1 MKLDRFLRAMMA
13 VCFTASCILVN
24 PGVIFA
30 SNSTVS
36 TSSNEN
42 SNLESDEQGE
52 GEQAE
57 GKVEEGRNSPGHGAI
72 SEACARDIQELG
84 KTGEAKSANVP
95 DSMTTPDSG
104 LSKEPGQNIGET
116 VTKSKPPS
124 VRKRFKRCVE
134 KVLKG
139 KRNKSSKE
147 ETKTTK
153 KKQESSKLQPKELV
167 PHPSI
172 ANQSF
177 WRRLSDKIK
186 PVVTSNDDNDSRI
199 DSDEWDDGEEAKE
212 KVEEGKAEE
221 GKAEEEKNNL
231 GQEEIS
237 EARDRDLQELEKM
250 GKVKNA
256 NVTALL
262 AMLDSRAGKVARQDI
277 KETLNDEVPAVLF
290 HPKRS
295 IKEILSDEQNRV
307 PMNSGK
313 IKNRRKAIEGSDMED
328 SDMEDADT
336 EEKPLAHGAT
346 GPLRTMNPS
355 TSEETS
361 EKIQSN
367 ENNEE
372 SSNQSQFDLLS
383 SSTEEGLRI
392 ALPEPPGLLG
402 FNMQNNEL
410 ESSVS
415 EPSSFNLS
423 SPPTEEELA
432 AMGITLS
439 VTPSVEE
446 ESSLHL
452 PKEDAPQSLTAN
464 PSLEFPSPPTE
475 EELAAMDMKQSIA
488 PTVEGESSLRPSRE
502 DAPQSLTANPS
513 LEFPSPPTEEELA
526 AMDMKQSIAPT
537 VEGESSLRP
546 SREDAPQSLTANP
559 SLEFPSPPTEEEL
572 AAMDMK
578 QSIAPTVEGESSLRP
593 SREDAPQSLTANPS
607 LEFPSPPTEE
617 ELAAM
622 GIKQSMALSVGEES
636 SLHPSREDAPQSL
649 TANPSLE
656 LPSPPTEEELAA
668 MDMKQSIAPTVEG
681 ESSLR
686 PSREDVPQS
695 LTANP
700 SLELP
705 SPPTEEE
712 LAAMDMKQSIA
723 PTVEGESS
731 LRPSREDVPQ
741 SLTAN
746 PPLEFPSPPTRA
758 ELAAMGI
765 FMFNDGLLRGD
776 LGSAGNAIERQS
788 SSCLDSPTCSYFYGF
803 HTDDEYSDSEDEL
816 DSLLNPKVTAI
827 GETKKTSQ
835 QYRKVG
841 FMPFVPL
848 LEKPFAGGNGTLA
861 EEQIIK
867 NPLGKTKQ
875 ELQLQDS
882 IEQQLTLAKKL
893 QDNAEKAAETTE
905 VSKTNETTKTNEVIK
920 TNETIKTAILPK
932 TEPAEGLSL
941 LTNSTQTVG
950 STLKVSRN
958 KLHSPQKTTGTLKS
972 ENSSLIP
979 AGMPIIPLE
988 SLEKRKEQPK
998 TNLAEGTLKNNK
1010 LVEKSEGKNTP
1021 SRSGSEK
1028 LVAKSAEREKTNQ
1041 EAGNNTVLM
1050 YALVAIGIISLAVII
1065 KIIRTRKS
1073 D

>member
-116 VTKSKPPS
+116 ATKSKPPS

-221 GKAEEEKNNL
+221 EKNNL

-237 EARDRDLQELEKM
+237 EARERDLQELEKM

-346 GPLRTMNPS
+346 GPLRTMNSS

-475 EELAAMDMKQSIA
+475 EKPLAHGATG
-488 PTVEGESSLRPSRE
+488 PLR
-502 DAPQSLTANPS
+502 TMNPS
-513 LEFPSPPTEEELA
+513 TSEETSE
-526 AMDMKQSIAPT
+526 KIQSN
-537 VEGESSLRP
+537 E
-546 SREDAPQSLTANP
+546 N
-559 SLEFPSPPTEEEL
+559 
-572 AAMDMK
+572 
-578 QSIAPTVEGESSLRP
+578 
-593 SREDAPQSLTANPS
+593 N
-607 LEFPSPPTEE
+607 
-617 ELAAM
+617 
-622 GIKQSMALSVGEES
+622 EES
-636 SLHPSREDAPQSL
+636 SNQSQFDL
-649 TANPSLE
+649 LS
-656 LPSPPTEEELAA
+656 SSTEEGLR
-668 MDMKQSIAPTVEG
+668 IA
-681 ESSLR
+681 
-686 PSREDVPQS
+686 
-695 LTANP
+695 
-700 SLELP
+700 LP
-705 SPPTEEE
+705 
-712 LAAMDMKQSIA
+712 
-723 PTVEGESS
+723 
-731 LRPSREDVPQ
+731 
-741 SLTAN
+741 
-746 PPLEFPSPPTRA
+746 
-758 ELAAMGI
+758 
-765 FMFNDGLLRGD
+765 
-776 LGSAGNAIERQS
+776 
-788 SSCLDSPTCSYFYGF
+788 
-803 HTDDEYSDSEDEL
+803 
-816 DSLLNPKVTAI
+816 
-827 GETKKTSQ
+827 
-835 QYRKVG
+835 
-841 FMPFVPL
+841 
-848 LEKPFAGGNGTLA
+848 
-861 EEQIIK
+861 
-867 NPLGKTKQ
+867 
-875 ELQLQDS
+875 
-882 IEQQLTLAKKL
+882 
-893 QDNAEKAAETTE
+893 
-905 VSKTNETTKTNEVIK
+905 
-920 TNETIKTAILPK
+920 
-932 TEPAEGLSL
+932 
-941 LTNSTQTVG
+941 
-950 STLKVSRN
+950 
-958 KLHSPQKTTGTLKS
+958 
-972 ENSSLIP
+972 
-979 AGMPIIPLE
+979 
-988 SLEKRKEQPK
+988 
-998 TNLAEGTLKNNK
+998 
-1010 LVEKSEGKNTP
+1010 
-1021 SRSGSEK
+1021 
-1028 LVAKSAEREKTNQ
+1028 
-1041 EAGNNTVLM
+1041 
-1050 YALVAIGIISLAVII
+1050 
-1065 KIIRTRKS
+1065 
-1073 D
+1073 

>member
-52 GEQAE
+52 GELAE
-57 GKVEEGRNSPGHGAI
+57 GKVEEGRNSPGM
-72 SEACARDIQELG
+72 EQLVRRCARDIQELG

-221 GKAEEEKNNL
+221 EKNNL

-237 EARDRDLQELEKM
+237 EARERDLQELEKM

-290 HPKRS
+290 HPKSSS

-502 DAPQSLTANPS
+502 DAPQSLIANPS

-546 SREDAPQSLTANP
+546 SREDAPQLTANP

-578 QSIAPTVEGESSLRP
+578 QSIAPTVEEESSLRPSREDAPQSLTANPSLEFPSPPTEEELAAMGIKQSIAPSVEEESSLRP

-636 SLHPSREDAPQSL
+636 SLHPSRED
-649 TANPSLE
+649 
-656 LPSPPTEEELAA
+656 
-668 MDMKQSIAPTVEG
+668 
-681 ESSLR
+681 
-686 PSREDVPQS
+686 VPQS

-700 SLELP
+700 S
-705 SPPTEEE
+705 
-712 LAAMDMKQSIA
+712 
-723 PTVEGESS
+723 
-731 LRPSREDVPQ
+731 
-741 SLTAN
+741 
-746 PPLEFPSPPTRA
+746 LEFPSPPTRA

>member
-221 GKAEEEKNNL
+221 EKNNL

-237 EARDRDLQELEKM
+237 EARERDLQELEKM

-502 DAPQSLTANPS
+502 DAPQSLIANPS

-636 SLHPSREDAPQSL
+636 SLHPSRED
-649 TANPSLE
+649 
-656 LPSPPTEEELAA
+656 
-668 MDMKQSIAPTVEG
+668 
-681 ESSLR
+681 
-686 PSREDVPQS
+686 VPQS

-700 SLELP
+700 S
-705 SPPTEEE
+705 
-712 LAAMDMKQSIA
+712 
-723 PTVEGESS
+723 
-731 LRPSREDVPQ
+731 
-741 SLTAN
+741 
-746 PPLEFPSPPTRA
+746 LEFPSPPTRA

>member
-153 KKQESSKLQPKELV
+153 KKQESRKKQESSKLQPKELV

-221 GKAEEEKNNL
+221 EKNNL

-237 EARDRDLQELEKM
+237 EARERDLQELEKM

-502 DAPQSLTANPS
+502 DAPQSL
-513 LEFPSPPTEEELA
+513 
-526 AMDMKQSIAPT
+526 I
-537 VEGESSLRP
+537 
-546 SREDAPQSLTANP
+546 
-559 SLEFPSPPTEEEL
+559 
-572 AAMDMK
+572 
-578 QSIAPTVEGESSLRP
+578 
-593 SREDAPQSLTANPS
+593 ANPS

-636 SLHPSREDAPQSL
+636 SLHPSRED
-649 TANPSLE
+649 
-656 LPSPPTEEELAA
+656 
-668 MDMKQSIAPTVEG
+668 
-681 ESSLR
+681 
-686 PSREDVPQS
+686 VPQS

-700 SLELP
+700 S
-705 SPPTEEE
+705 
-712 LAAMDMKQSIA
+712 
-723 PTVEGESS
+723 
-731 LRPSREDVPQ
+731 
-741 SLTAN
+741 
-746 PPLEFPSPPTRA
+746 LEFPSPPTRA

>member
-221 GKAEEEKNNL
+221 EKNNL

-237 EARDRDLQELEKM
+237 EERERDLQELEKM

-526 AMDMKQSIAPT
+526 AM
-537 VEGESSLRP
+537 
-546 SREDAPQSLTANP
+546 
-559 SLEFPSPPTEEEL
+559 
-572 AAMDMK
+572 
-578 QSIAPTVEGESSLRP
+578 
-593 SREDAPQSLTANPS
+593 
-607 LEFPSPPTEE
+607 
-617 ELAAM
+617 

-636 SLHPSREDAPQSL
+636 SLHPSRED
-649 TANPSLE
+649 
-656 LPSPPTEEELAA
+656 
-668 MDMKQSIAPTVEG
+668 
-681 ESSLR
+681 
-686 PSREDVPQS
+686 VPQS

-700 SLELP
+700 S
-705 SPPTEEE
+705 
-712 LAAMDMKQSIA
+712 
-723 PTVEGESS
+723 
-731 LRPSREDVPQ
+731 
-741 SLTAN
+741 
-746 PPLEFPSPPTRA
+746 LEFPSPPTRA

-905 VSKTNETTKTNEVIK
+905 VSKTNETTKTNE
-920 TNETIKTAILPK
+920 TIKTAILPK

>member
-221 GKAEEEKNNL
+221 EKNNL

-237 EARDRDLQELEKM
+237 EARERDLQELEKM

-546 SREDAPQSLTANP
+546 SREDSPQSLTANP

-572 AAMDMK
+572 AAMDMKQSIAPTVEGESSLRPSREDAPQSLTANPSLEFPSPPTEEELAAMGIK

-656 LPSPPTEEELAA
+656 FPSPPTEEELAA
-668 MDMKQSIAPTVEG
+668 MGIKQSMALSVGE
-681 ESSLR
+681 ESSLH

-700 SLELP
+700 S
-705 SPPTEEE
+705 
-712 LAAMDMKQSIA
+712 
-723 PTVEGESS
+723 
-731 LRPSREDVPQ
+731 
-741 SLTAN
+741 
-746 PPLEFPSPPTRA
+746 LEFPSPPTRA

>member
-1 MKLDRFLRAMMA
+1 MARRSKKVKLDRFLRAMMA

-221 GKAEEEKNNL
+221 EKNNL

-237 EARDRDLQELEKM
+237 EARERDLQELEKM

-502 DAPQSLTANPS
+502 DAPQSLIANPS

-636 SLHPSREDAPQSL
+636 SLHPSRED
-649 TANPSLE
+649 
-656 LPSPPTEEELAA
+656 
-668 MDMKQSIAPTVEG
+668 
-681 ESSLR
+681 
-686 PSREDVPQS
+686 VPQS

-700 SLELP
+700 S
-705 SPPTEEE
+705 
-712 LAAMDMKQSIA
+712 
-723 PTVEGESS
+723 
-731 LRPSREDVPQ
+731 
-741 SLTAN
+741 
-746 PPLEFPSPPTRA
+746 LEFPSPPTRA

>member
-153 KKQESSKLQPKELV
+153 KKQESRKKQESSKLQPKELV

-221 GKAEEEKNNL
+221 EKNNL

-237 EARDRDLQELEKM
+237 EARERDLQELEKM

-502 DAPQSLTANPS
+502 DAPQSLIANPS

-656 LPSPPTEEELAA
+656 FPSPPTEEELAA
-668 MDMKQSIAPTVEG
+668 MGIKQSMALSVGE
-681 ESSLR
+681 ESSLH

-700 SLELP
+700 S
-705 SPPTEEE
+705 
-712 LAAMDMKQSIA
+712 
-723 PTVEGESS
+723 
-731 LRPSREDVPQ
+731 
-741 SLTAN
+741 
-746 PPLEFPSPPTRA
+746 LEFPSPPTRA

>member
-124 VRKRFKRCVE
+124 VRKRLKRCVE

-177 WRRLSDKIK
+177 WRKLSDKIK
-186 PVVTSNDDNDSRI
+186 PVVTSSDDNDSRI

-221 GKAEEEKNNL
+221 EKNNL

-237 EARDRDLQELEKM
+237 EARERDLQELQKM

-262 AMLDSRAGKVARQDI
+262 TMLDSRAGKVARQDI

-383 SSTEEGLRI
+383 SSTEEGLRL

-415 EPSSFNLS
+415 EPSSFDLS
-423 SPPTEEELA
+423 
-432 AMGITLS
+432 
-439 VTPSVEE
+439 
-446 ESSLHL
+446 
-452 PKEDAPQSLTAN
+452 
-464 PSLEFPSPPTE
+464 SPPTE

-488 PTVEGESSLRPSRE
+488 PTVEG
-502 DAPQSLTANPS
+502 
-513 LEFPSPPTEEELA
+513 
-526 AMDMKQSIAPT
+526 
-537 VEGESSLRP
+537 
-546 SREDAPQSLTANP
+546 
-559 SLEFPSPPTEEEL
+559 
-572 AAMDMK
+572 
-578 QSIAPTVEGESSLRP
+578 
-593 SREDAPQSLTANPS
+593 
-607 LEFPSPPTEE
+607 
-617 ELAAM
+617 
-622 GIKQSMALSVGEES
+622 
-636 SLHPSREDAPQSL
+636 
-649 TANPSLE
+649 
-656 LPSPPTEEELAA
+656 
-668 MDMKQSIAPTVEG
+668 
-681 ESSLR
+681 
-686 PSREDVPQS
+686 
-695 LTANP
+695 
-700 SLELP
+700 
-705 SPPTEEE
+705 
-712 LAAMDMKQSIA
+712 
-723 PTVEGESS
+723 
-731 LRPSREDVPQ
+731 
-741 SLTAN
+741 
-746 PPLEFPSPPTRA
+746 
-758 ELAAMGI
+758 
-765 FMFNDGLLRGD
+765 
-776 LGSAGNAIERQS
+776 
-788 SSCLDSPTCSYFYGF
+788 
-803 HTDDEYSDSEDEL
+803 
-816 DSLLNPKVTAI
+816 
-827 GETKKTSQ
+827 
-835 QYRKVG
+835 
-841 FMPFVPL
+841 
-848 LEKPFAGGNGTLA
+848 
-861 EEQIIK
+861 
-867 NPLGKTKQ
+867 
-875 ELQLQDS
+875 
-882 IEQQLTLAKKL
+882 
-893 QDNAEKAAETTE
+893 
-905 VSKTNETTKTNEVIK
+905 
-920 TNETIKTAILPK
+920 
-932 TEPAEGLSL
+932 
-941 LTNSTQTVG
+941 
-950 STLKVSRN
+950 
-958 KLHSPQKTTGTLKS
+958 
-972 ENSSLIP
+972 
-979 AGMPIIPLE
+979 
-988 SLEKRKEQPK
+988 
-998 TNLAEGTLKNNK
+998 
-1010 LVEKSEGKNTP
+1010 
-1021 SRSGSEK
+1021 
-1028 LVAKSAEREKTNQ
+1028 
-1041 EAGNNTVLM
+1041 
-1050 YALVAIGIISLAVII
+1050 
-1065 KIIRTRKS
+1065 
-1073 D
+1073 

>member
-153 KKQESSKLQPKELV
+153 KKQESRKKQESSKLQPKELV

-221 GKAEEEKNNL
+221 EKNNL

-237 EARDRDLQELEKM
+237 EARERDLQELEKM

-502 DAPQSLTANPS
+502 DAPQSLIANPS

-636 SLHPSREDAPQSL
+636 SLHPSRED
-649 TANPSLE
+649 
-656 LPSPPTEEELAA
+656 
-668 MDMKQSIAPTVEG
+668 
-681 ESSLR
+681 
-686 PSREDVPQS
+686 VPQS

-700 SLELP
+700 S
-705 SPPTEEE
+705 
-712 LAAMDMKQSIA
+712 
-723 PTVEGESS
+723 
-731 LRPSREDVPQ
+731 
-741 SLTAN
+741 
-746 PPLEFPSPPTRA
+746 LEFPSPPTRA

>member
-1 MKLDRFLRAMMA
+1 
-13 VCFTASCILVN
+13 
-24 PGVIFA
+24 
-30 SNSTVS
+30 
-36 TSSNEN
+36 
-42 SNLESDEQGE
+42 
-52 GEQAE
+52 
-57 GKVEEGRNSPGHGAI
+57 
-72 SEACARDIQELG
+72 
-84 KTGEAKSANVP
+84 
-95 DSMTTPDSG
+95 
-104 LSKEPGQNIGET
+104 
-116 VTKSKPPS
+116 
-124 VRKRFKRCVE
+124 
-134 KVLKG
+134 
-139 KRNKSSKE
+139 
-147 ETKTTK
+147 
-153 KKQESSKLQPKELV
+153 
-167 PHPSI
+167 
-172 ANQSF
+172 
-177 WRRLSDKIK
+177 
-186 PVVTSNDDNDSRI
+186 
-199 DSDEWDDGEEAKE
+199 
-212 KVEEGKAEE
+212 
-221 GKAEEEKNNL
+221 
-231 GQEEIS
+231 
-237 EARDRDLQELEKM
+237 
-250 GKVKNA
+250 
-256 NVTALL
+256 
-262 AMLDSRAGKVARQDI
+262 
-277 KETLNDEVPAVLF
+277 
-290 HPKRS
+290 
-295 IKEILSDEQNRV
+295 
-307 PMNSGK
+307 
-313 IKNRRKAIEGSDMED
+313 
-328 SDMEDADT
+328 
-336 EEKPLAHGAT
+336 
-346 GPLRTMNPS
+346 
-355 TSEETS
+355 
-361 EKIQSN
+361 
-367 ENNEE
+367 
-372 SSNQSQFDLLS
+372 
-383 SSTEEGLRI
+383 
-392 ALPEPPGLLG
+392 
-402 FNMQNNEL
+402 
-410 ESSVS
+410 
-415 EPSSFNLS
+415 
-423 SPPTEEELA
+423 
-432 AMGITLS
+432 
-439 VTPSVEE
+439 
-446 ESSLHL
+446 
-452 PKEDAPQSLTAN
+452 
-464 PSLEFPSPPTE
+464 
-475 EELAAMDMKQSIA
+475 AAMDMKQSIA

-526 AMDMKQSIAPT
+526 AMGIKQSMALS
-537 VEGESSLRP
+537 VGEESSLRP
-546 SREDAPQSLTANP
+546 SREDAPQSLIANP

-636 SLHPSREDAPQSL
+636 SLHPSRED
-649 TANPSLE
+649 
-656 LPSPPTEEELAA
+656 
-668 MDMKQSIAPTVEG
+668 
-681 ESSLR
+681 
-686 PSREDVPQS
+686 VPQS

-700 SLELP
+700 S
-705 SPPTEEE
+705 
-712 LAAMDMKQSIA
+712 
-723 PTVEGESS
+723 
-731 LRPSREDVPQ
+731 
-741 SLTAN
+741 
-746 PPLEFPSPPTRA
+746 LEFPSPPTRA

>member
-221 GKAEEEKNNL
+221 EKNNL

-237 EARDRDLQELEKM
+237 EERERDLQELEKM

-546 SREDAPQSLTANP
+546 SREDSPQSLTANP

-636 SLHPSREDAPQSL
+636 SLHPSRED
-649 TANPSLE
+649 
-656 LPSPPTEEELAA
+656 
-668 MDMKQSIAPTVEG
+668 
-681 ESSLR
+681 
-686 PSREDVPQS
+686 VPQS

-700 SLELP
+700 S
-705 SPPTEEE
+705 
-712 LAAMDMKQSIA
+712 
-723 PTVEGESS
+723 
-731 LRPSREDVPQ
+731 
-741 SLTAN
+741 
-746 PPLEFPSPPTRA
+746 LEFPSPPTRA

-905 VSKTNETTKTNEVIK
+905 VSKTNETTKTNE
-920 TNETIKTAILPK
+920 TIKTAILPK

>member
-42 SNLESDEQGE
+42 SNLESDEQEE

-153 KKQESSKLQPKELV
+153 KKQESRKKQESSKLQPKELV

-221 GKAEEEKNNL
+221 EKNNL

-237 EARDRDLQELEKM
+237 EARERDLQELEKM

-502 DAPQSLTANPS
+502 DAPQSLIANPS

-656 LPSPPTEEELAA
+656 FPSPPTEEELAA
-668 MDMKQSIAPTVEG
+668 MGIKQSMALSVGE
-681 ESSLR
+681 ESSLH

-700 SLELP
+700 S
-705 SPPTEEE
+705 
-712 LAAMDMKQSIA
+712 
-723 PTVEGESS
+723 
-731 LRPSREDVPQ
+731 
-741 SLTAN
+741 
-746 PPLEFPSPPTRA
+746 LEFPSPPTRA

>member
-221 GKAEEEKNNL
+221 EKNNL

-237 EARDRDLQELEKM
+237 EARERDLQELEKM

-502 DAPQSLTANPS
+502 DAPQSLIANPS

-526 AMDMKQSIAPT
+526 AMDMKQSIA
-537 VEGESSLRP
+537 
-546 SREDAPQSLTANP
+546 
-559 SLEFPSPPTEEEL
+559 
-572 AAMDMK
+572 
-578 QSIAPTVEGESSLRP
+578 
-593 SREDAPQSLTANPS
+593 
-607 LEFPSPPTEE
+607 
-617 ELAAM
+617 
-622 GIKQSMALSVGEES
+622 
-636 SLHPSREDAPQSL
+636 
-649 TANPSLE
+649 
-656 LPSPPTEEELAA
+656 
-668 MDMKQSIAPTVEG
+668 
-681 ESSLR
+681 
-686 PSREDVPQS
+686 
-695 LTANP
+695 
-700 SLELP
+700 
-705 SPPTEEE
+705 
-712 LAAMDMKQSIA
+712 
-723 PTVEGESS
+723 
-731 LRPSREDVPQ
+731 
-741 SLTAN
+741 
-746 PPLEFPSPPTRA
+746 
-758 ELAAMGI
+758 
-765 FMFNDGLLRGD
+765 
-776 LGSAGNAIERQS
+776 
-788 SSCLDSPTCSYFYGF
+788 
-803 HTDDEYSDSEDEL
+803 
-816 DSLLNPKVTAI
+816 
-827 GETKKTSQ
+827 
-835 QYRKVG
+835 
-841 FMPFVPL
+841 
-848 LEKPFAGGNGTLA
+848 
-861 EEQIIK
+861 
-867 NPLGKTKQ
+867 
-875 ELQLQDS
+875 
-882 IEQQLTLAKKL
+882 
-893 QDNAEKAAETTE
+893 
-905 VSKTNETTKTNEVIK
+905 
-920 TNETIKTAILPK
+920 
-932 TEPAEGLSL
+932 
-941 LTNSTQTVG
+941 
-950 STLKVSRN
+950 
-958 KLHSPQKTTGTLKS
+958 
-972 ENSSLIP
+972 
-979 AGMPIIPLE
+979 
-988 SLEKRKEQPK
+988 
-998 TNLAEGTLKNNK
+998 
-1010 LVEKSEGKNTP
+1010 
-1021 SRSGSEK
+1021 
-1028 LVAKSAEREKTNQ
+1028 
-1041 EAGNNTVLM
+1041 
-1050 YALVAIGIISLAVII
+1050 
-1065 KIIRTRKS
+1065 
-1073 D
+1073 